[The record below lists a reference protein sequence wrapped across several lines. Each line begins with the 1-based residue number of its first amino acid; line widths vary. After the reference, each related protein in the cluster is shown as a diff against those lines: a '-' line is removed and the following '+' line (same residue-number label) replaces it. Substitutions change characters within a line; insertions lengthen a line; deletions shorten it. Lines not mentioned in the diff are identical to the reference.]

1 MGVRL
6 DALNPE
12 TCTSERWAFARDG
25 RLLSGYGGVC
35 HVQWPRDPTAPWS
48 ASARVRRARVVGGP
62 GGKGRK
68 QLTDDRDRAKMVRG
82 EAPHL

>member
-25 RLLSGYGGVC
+25 RSLSGHGGVC
-35 HVQWPRDPTAPWS
+35 HAQWLETPRPRGPHPL
-48 ASARVRRARVVGGP
+48 ASVVLEWWEVRAARAVSN
-62 GGKGRK
+62 
-68 QLTDDRDRAKMVRG
+68 
-82 EAPHL
+82 